1 MDNRNWTIKFY
12 FIIIEINKI
21 FMNFKVLIYFDIYI
35 IITGK
40 TLFLI
45 TLKFFHTLQQGY
57 PNDFWSGPV
66 CDDIIVG
73 GPGASPP
80 GKFLNLG
87 LWIGI
92 SVFWGKYKN
101 LFTVYFTFSCAEGWA
116 GVAWGPWVHK
126 RRKKHKNKMGVV
138 FRHYQGSDYSIL
150 ICFLGKDPCICFL

>member
-80 GKFLNLG
+80 PGNFWIWVSELAFPYFEENIKIFLRSTLLFPVLRGEQELLGDPECISAGKN
-87 LWIGI
+87 I
-92 SVFWGKYKN
+92 KTK
-101 LFTVYFTFSCAEGWA
+101 
-116 GVAWGPWVHK
+116 WV
-126 RRKKHKNKMGVV
+126 
-138 FRHYQGSDYSIL
+138 
-150 ICFLGKDPCICFL
+150 